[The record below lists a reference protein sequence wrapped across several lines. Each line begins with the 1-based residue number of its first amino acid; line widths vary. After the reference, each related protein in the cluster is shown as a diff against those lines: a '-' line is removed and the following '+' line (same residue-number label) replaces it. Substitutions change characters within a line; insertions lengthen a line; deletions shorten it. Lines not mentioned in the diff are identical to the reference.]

1 MTRDSKERLTALLHH
16 INVDTLHESY
26 LGLRQEA
33 AAGVDRMRWDEYK
46 DGLEERLLD
55 LHDRVHAG
63 TYRAQP
69 VRRVEIPKPDGGKRP
84 LGIAALE
91 DKILQKAMVD
101 CILTP
106 IYEAEFQGFSYGF
119 RPGRGA
125 HDALDALAYG
135 IERRKVSW
143 IVDADIRGYFDAIE
157 RGWLVRFL
165 EHRIGDRRVIGL
177 IESWLDAGVMQ
188 DGKWTDTGL
197 GTPQGANV
205 SPVLAN
211 VFLHYVLD
219 LWFQRRWRPNVPGG
233 EAVIVRYADDFVV
246 GFQSKKDAEQ
256 FLEDL
261 KERLAEFG
269 LDVHPEKTRL
279 VEFGRFAVANRE
291 RHGQGK
297 AETFDFLGFTHYVTT
312 TKSGRFRV
320 GRKPIA
326 KRMSRTLKRIREEL
340 RKRWHH
346 DRWEVGKWLG
356 QVLNGWLN
364 YYAVPGSSRWLRG
377 FVHQLKRMWQTALR
391 RRSQRDRFAWGRMER
406 MTEILWPKVS
416 IRHPWPDRR
425 FAVKHPRQEPCA
437 LPGMHGFCAGEQ
449 PV

>member
-143 IVDADIRGYFDAIE
+143 IVDADIRGYLELSSYCSPIDASCASMSLLSHNPFCFSAL
-157 RGWLVRFL
+157 R
-165 EHRIGDRRVIGL
+165 HDYGDR
-177 IESWLDAGVMQ
+177 
-188 DGKWTDTGL
+188 
-197 GTPQGANV
+197 
-205 SPVLAN
+205 PVA
-211 VFLHYVLD
+211 
-219 LWFQRRWRPNVPGG
+219 
-233 EAVIVRYADDFVV
+233 
-246 GFQSKKDAEQ
+246 
-256 FLEDL
+256 
-261 KERLAEFG
+261 
-269 LDVHPEKTRL
+269 
-279 VEFGRFAVANRE
+279 
-291 RHGQGK
+291 
-297 AETFDFLGFTHYVTT
+297 
-312 TKSGRFRV
+312 
-320 GRKPIA
+320 
-326 KRMSRTLKRIREEL
+326 
-340 RKRWHH
+340 
-346 DRWEVGKWLG
+346 
-356 QVLNGWLN
+356 
-364 YYAVPGSSRWLRG
+364 GSSDLTHCNSALQAMRRARTGSGGHRRG
-377 FVHQLKRMWQTALR
+377 A
-391 RRSQRDRFAWGRMER
+391 
-406 MTEILWPKVS
+406 
-416 IRHPWPDRR
+416 
-425 FAVKHPRQEPCA
+425 
-437 LPGMHGFCAGEQ
+437 
-449 PV
+449 